1 MRSSADKWDI
11 PFQPTSKKRQAAIYV
26 LEAGQPVSRDDIADH
41 ADLPKSTVTEVIKDL
56 VKAGYTVSR
65 ETDAYRRAWYEVIAQ
80 HDAHAAAANNGTTKT
95 RTFPRRTRDVA
106 ADIDMD
112 EPVGGAVLTVPVAPA
127 APPVQF
133 KGFADGEIELTWED
147 APGVLFRGT
156 VGDSVP
162 GALLSGN
169 SQVEKVSV
177 HPSGA
182 ITLDLGFMQVRGS
195 LR

>member
-26 LEAGQPVSRDDIADH
+26 LEAGQPVSRDDIAEV

-65 ETDAYRRAWYEVIAQ
+65 ETDAYRRAWYEVIDQ
-80 HDAHAAAANNGTTKT
+80 HDALAAPPA
-95 RTFPRRTRDVA
+95 RTFPKRVRDA
-106 ADIDMD
+106 
-112 EPVGGAVLTVPVAPA
+112 A
-127 APPVQF
+127 APKVAEAAAVGAAALSVAVANAPSVEF
-133 KGFADGEIELTWED
+133 KGFANGEVEVAWDG
-147 APGVLFRGT
+147 APGVLFRGQ

-162 GALLSGN
+162 GALFSGN
-169 SQVEKVSV
+169 SQVVGLQV
-177 HPSGA
+177 HPSGLVV
-182 ITLDLGFMQVRGS
+182 LDLGFMQVRGS